1 MTRDSIFISYS
12 QDDAVW
18 LTTVKKHLS
27 ILEHKYQLVV
37 WDDTRI
43 EAGSRWQDEIEKA
56 IKKCK
61 IAILL
66 VSSNFL
72 ASRFI
77 AENELPKILNASER
91 EGVTIINVIIDT
103 CAFDLSD
110 LRVFQCINNPDS
122 PLAEI
127 STPDVKK
134 HLVKL
139 ATTIVK
145 TFDGA
150 KGDDKEEGYAGKF
163 LAHSARIL
171 VLAFLTKNGT
181 SSITD
186 VEKATFL
193 ERKLVHRTLEELTA
207 ADFLIKSKEDP
218 KKKPSVF
225 WKASELGLKSFNE
238 FESSY
243 LRILKQPSS

>member
-12 QDDAVW
+12 QDDALW
-18 LTTVKKHLS
+18 LSAVKKHLS

-43 EAGSRWQDEIEKA
+43 RVGSRWQDEIEKA

-66 VSSNFL
+66 VSNNFL
-72 ASRFI
+72 SSRFI
-77 AENELPKILNASER
+77 AKNELPKILNASKR

-103 CAFDLSD
+103 CAFELSD
-110 LRVFQCINNPDS
+110 LKDFQCLNNPES

-127 STPDVKK
+127 NPPEVKK

-139 ATTIVK
+139 ATTIV
-145 TFDGA
+145 GA
-150 KGDDKEEGYAGKF
+150 FNGAEDDEEQGYAGEF
-163 LAHSARIL
+163 SDHCARIL
-171 VLAFLTKNGT
+171 ILAYLIKHGA

-186 VEKATFL
+186 VQDSTCL
-193 ERKLVHRTLEELTA
+193 RRKIVHKTLEELLT
-207 ADFLIKSKEDP
+207 ADFIVKSKEDQ
-218 KKKPSVF
+218 KKKPSVL
-225 WKASELGLKSFNE
+225 WKASELGLKSFNQ
-238 FESSY
+238 FESSFKN
-243 LRILKQPSS
+243 ILK